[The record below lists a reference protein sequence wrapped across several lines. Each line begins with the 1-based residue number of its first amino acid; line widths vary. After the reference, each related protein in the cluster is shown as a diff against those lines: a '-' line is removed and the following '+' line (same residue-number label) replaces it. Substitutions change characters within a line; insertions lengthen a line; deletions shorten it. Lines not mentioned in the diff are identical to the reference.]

1 MELKIKR
8 LNNDAVIPTYGSKES
23 AGIDLYANIKNSITI
38 VSGAINVIPTG
49 MSIEIP
55 NGFFGMVCS
64 RSGLAAK
71 HGLFVLNSPGVI
83 DSDYRGEI
91 MVIMA
96 NYSNNNFIVEPKFK
110 IAQLIITKFEKITI
124 KESDVLSDTE
134 RGTGGLGS
142 TGLK

>member
-8 LNNDAVIPTYGSKES
+8 LNSDAVIPTYGSKES
-23 AGIDLYANIKNSITI
+23 AGIDLYANIKNNITI
-38 VSGAINVIPTG
+38 VPGAINIIPTG
-49 MSIEIP
+49 ISIEIP
-55 NGFFGMVCS
+55 DGFFGMVCS

-96 NYSNNNFIVEPKFK
+96 NYSNHNFVVEPNFK
-110 IAQLIITKFEKITI
+110 IAQVIITKFEKITI
-124 KESDVLSDTE
+124 NESDVVSDTE

>member
-71 HGLFVLNSPGVI
+71 HSLFVLNSPGVI